1 MTLGNAETTRSPDR
15 DNIPVELRQRV
26 SFICFF
32 RLIFLVLL
40 ILPLALSDAG
50 ETVLSDTLK
59 IVQQGH
65 YVAFLVSGFGLT
77 LFFLLTW
84 KRFTDVLFLFRL
96 QLGADFALC
105 SYLILLTGGVTS
117 YFFFLYLGIIFLY
130 GRLLGLS
137 TAKRITVA
145 TFCLTLVLAFLQ
157 YQQPVVMISP
167 PLDLRQAMYYPVMQL
182 IALLLI
188 TSLLRMGY
196 TSEDQLLHELARK
209 QQQLQRSEELKTKV
223 FDWMNSALLVVD
235 PRGYISVMNQ
245 SALELAGVKDY
256 PAALG
261 RHLRE
266 IFPPLAELWQEW
278 DKTSHNRTETIMGER
293 TLGATLG
300 ALPENMGSLI
310 LFSDITEIKALQDQV
325 KQMEKMASL
334 GELAAGLA
342 HELKNPLAGIKA
354 SLQLT
359 QQNTVSEE
367 QRHKLQGVVQKDIER
382 MDNLVKEFLAFA
394 RPEEAD
400 PRQISL
406 AKVLRECLDNLNQ
419 LHPEVRFEI
428 DPAVEDASWYWDPEQ
443 LQRILMNL
451 LLNAGQACADH
462 PNPEVRIGLDQDRSG
477 EILSIADNGPGL
489 DPEMEERIFHPFVT
503 SKQNG
508 SGLGLSIALRL
519 ANQNG
524 SHLSLHNRPLGG
536 TEARLYAPR
545 KGTQEEE
552 P

>member
-1 MTLGNAETTRSPDR
+1 MILGNAEATRSPEQGD
-15 DNIPVELRQRV
+15 IPVELRQRV

-40 ILPLALSDAG
+40 ILPLALSNTSG
-50 ETVLSDTLK
+50 TVLSDTLQ

-96 QLGADFALC
+96 QLCADFALC
-105 SYLILLTGGVTS
+105 TYLIILTGGVTS
-117 YFFFLYLGIIFLY
+117 YFFFLFLGIIFLY

-137 TAKRITVA
+137 TAKWISLA
-145 TFCLTLVLAFLQ
+145 TFFLTLVLAFLQ
-157 YQQPVVMISP
+157 YQQPLGMLP
-167 PLDLRQAMYYPVMQL
+167 PSLDLKQALYYPLMQL

-196 TSEDQLLHELARK
+196 TNEDQLLHELARK

-223 FDWMNSALLVVD
+223 FDWMNSALLVVN
-235 PRGYISVMNQ
+235 PQGYISVMNQ
-245 SALELAGVKDY
+245 SALQLAGVRDY

-266 IFPPLAELWQEW
+266 IFPPLAELWREW
-278 DKTSHNRTETIMGER
+278 DKSSHKRNETTMGGR

-334 GELAAGLA
+334 GELSAGLA

-359 QQNTVSEE
+359 QQNSVSEE
-367 QRHKLQGVVQKDIER
+367 QRSKLQAVVQKDIER

-400 PRQISL
+400 PRQTSL
-406 AKVLRECLDNLNQ
+406 AKVLRDCLENLNQ
-419 LHPEVRFEI
+419 LHPEVRFET
-428 DPAVEDASWYWDPEQ
+428 DPSVEDAHWYWDPEQ

-462 PNPEVRIGLDQDRSG
+462 PEPAVRIDLDTDRSG
-477 EILSIADNGPGL
+477 EYLFIADNGPGL

-503 SKQNG
+503 TKQKG

-524 SHLSLHNRPLGG
+524 SHLSLRNRPMGG

-545 KGTQEEE
+545 KGPQEKE

>member
-1 MTLGNAETTRSPDR
+1 MILGNAEATRSPDQG
-15 DNIPVELRQRV
+15 DIPVELRQRV

-40 ILPLALSDAG
+40 ILPLALSDTG
-50 ETVLSDTLK
+50 DTILGDTLQ

-65 YVAFLVSGFGLT
+65 YVAFLVSGFSLT

-96 QLGADFALC
+96 QLGADFVLC
-105 SYLILLTGGVTS
+105 SYLIILTGGVTS
-117 YFFFLYLGIIFLY
+117 YFFFLFLGIIFLY

-137 TAKRITVA
+137 TAKWISLA
-145 TFCLTLVLAFLQ
+145 TFSLTLVLAFLQ
-157 YQQPVVMISP
+157 YQQPMVMLTPS
-167 PLDLRQAMYYPVMQL
+167 LDLRQALYYPVMQL

-196 TSEDQLLHELARK
+196 TNEDQLLHELARK
-209 QQQLQRSEELKTKV
+209 QQQLHLSEELKTKV

-235 PRGYISVMNQ
+235 PQGYISVMNQ
-245 SALELAGVKDY
+245 SALQLAGVRDY

-266 IFPPLAELWQEW
+266 IFPPLAELWREW
-278 DKTSHNRTETIMGER
+278 DKSSHNRTETSMGER

-300 ALPENMGSLI
+300 PLPENMGSLI
-310 LFSDITEIKALQDQV
+310 LFSDITEIKALQEQV

-334 GELAAGLA
+334 GELSAGLA

-359 QQNTVSEE
+359 QQNSVSEE
-367 QRHKLQGVVQKDIER
+367 QRNKLQAVVQKDIER

-400 PRQISL
+400 PRQTSL
-406 AKVLRECLDNLNQ
+406 AKVLRDCLENLSQ

-428 DPAVEDASWYWDPEQ
+428 DPSVEDVDWYWDPEQ

-451 LLNAGQACADH
+451 LLNAGQACADQPH
-462 PNPEVRIGLDQDRSG
+462 PEIRIGLDTDRSG
-477 EILSIADNGPGL
+477 EYLFIADNGPGL
-489 DPEMEERIFHPFVT
+489 DPGMEERIFHPFVT

-524 SHLSLHNRPLGG
+524 SHLTLRNRSMGG
-536 TEARLYAPR
+536 TEARLYAP
-545 KGTQEEE
+545 
-552 P
+552 

>member
-1 MTLGNAETTRSPDR
+1 MIPGNAETSRRTEQGDV
-15 DNIPVELRQRV
+15 PVELRQRV

-40 ILPLALSDAG
+40 ILPLALSDTG
-50 ETVLSDTLK
+50 GTVLSDTLK

-77 LFFLLTW
+77 LFFLLAW

-105 SYLILLTGGVTS
+105 SYLIILTGGVTS
-117 YFFFLYLGIIFLY
+117 YFFFLFLGIIFLY
-130 GRLLGLS
+130 GRLLGLA
-137 TAKRITVA
+137 TAKRMSYA
-145 TFCLTLVLAFLQ
+145 TFFLCLVLAFLQ
-157 YQQPVVMISP
+157 YEQPMVMLTP
-167 PLDLRQAMYYPVMQL
+167 GLDPRQALYYPVMQL
-182 IALLLI
+182 IALLLV
-188 TSLLRMGY
+188 TSLLRLGY
-196 TSEDQLLHELARK
+196 TKEDQLLHELARK

-235 PRGYISVMNQ
+235 PQGYISVMNQ
-245 SALELAGVKDY
+245 SALNMAKIRDY

-266 IFPPLAELWQEW
+266 IFPSLAELWQGW
-278 DKTSHNRTETIMGER
+278 DKSSQHRAERTMGER

-300 ALPENMGSLI
+300 PLPENMGSLI
-310 LFSDITEIKALQDQV
+310 LFSDITEIKALQEQV

-334 GELAAGLA
+334 GELSAGLA

-367 QRHKLQGVVQKDIER
+367 QLNKLQNVVQKDIER

-400 PRQISL
+400 PRQTSL
-406 AKVLRECLDNLNQ
+406 AQVLRECLENLSQ

-428 DPAVEDASWYWDPEQ
+428 DPSVEDVHWYWDPEQ

-451 LLNAGQACADH
+451 LLNAGQACCDQ
-462 PNPEVRIGLDQDRSG
+462 PNPVIRIGLERDRNG
-477 EILSIADNGPGL
+477 DYLFIVDNGPGL

-519 ANQNG
+519 ADQNG
-524 SHLSLHNRPLGG
+524 SHLSLRNRVLGG

-545 KGTQEEE
+545 EGTQEKEA
-552 P
+552 

>member
-1 MTLGNAETTRSPDR
+1 MILGNAEATRSQEQGD
-15 DNIPVELRQRV
+15 IPVELRQRV
-26 SFICFF
+26 SLICFF

-40 ILPLALSDAG
+40 ILPLALSDTSG
-50 ETVLSDTLK
+50 TVLSDTLQ

-105 SYLILLTGGVTS
+105 SYLIILTGGVTS
-117 YFFFLYLGIIFLY
+117 YFFFLFLGIIFLY
-130 GRLLGLS
+130 GRLLGLA
-137 TAKRITVA
+137 TAKRMSIA
-145 TFCLTLVLAFLQ
+145 TFSLCLVLAFLQ
-157 YQQPVVMISP
+157 YQQPMVMLPP
-167 PLDLRQAMYYPVMQL
+167 PLDPRQALYYPVMQL

-196 TSEDQLLHELARK
+196 TKEDQLLHELARK

-235 PRGYISVMNQ
+235 PQGYISVMNQ
-245 SALELAGVKDY
+245 SALYLAGVRDY

-266 IFPPLAELWQEW
+266 IFPPLDELWREW
-278 DKTSHNRTETIMGER
+278 DKSSHNRAETIMGER

-300 ALPENMGSLI
+300 PLPENMGSLI
-310 LFSDITEIKALQDQV
+310 LFSDITEIKALQEQV

-367 QRHKLQGVVQKDIER
+367 QRNKLQAIVQKDIER

-400 PRQISL
+400 PRQTSL
-406 AKVLRECLDNLNQ
+406 GRVLRECLDNLGQ

-428 DPAVEDASWYWDPEQ
+428 DPSVEDVQWYWDPEQ

-451 LLNAGQACADH
+451 LLNAGQACCEQ
-462 PNPEVRIGLDQDRSG
+462 PTPVVRIGLDRDRSG
-477 EILSIADNGPGL
+477 EYLFIADNGPGL

-524 SHLSLHNRPLGG
+524 SHLSLRNRALGG
-536 TEARLYAPR
+536 TEAKLYAPR
-545 KGTQEEE
+545 KGPQEKE

>member
-1 MTLGNAETTRSPDR
+1 MILGNAEATRNPDQG
-15 DNIPVELRQRV
+15 DIPVELRQRV

-40 ILPLALSDAG
+40 ILPLALSDTSG
-50 ETVLSDTLK
+50 TVLSDTLQ

-96 QLGADFALC
+96 QLAADFALC
-105 SYLILLTGGVTS
+105 SYLIILTGGVTS
-117 YFFFLYLGIIFLY
+117 YFFFLFLGIIFLY
-130 GRLLGLS
+130 GRLLGLT
-137 TAKRITVA
+137 TAKWISLA
-145 TFCLTLVLAFLQ
+145 TFSLALVLAFLQ
-157 YQQPVVMISP
+157 YQQPLGMLP
-167 PLDLRQAMYYPVMQL
+167 PSLDLRQALYYPVMQL
-182 IALLLI
+182 IAILLI

-196 TSEDQLLHELARK
+196 TNEDQLLHELARK

-235 PRGYISVMNQ
+235 PQGYISVMNQ
-245 SALELAGVKDY
+245 SALELAGVRDY

-266 IFPPLAELWQEW
+266 IFPPLAQLWLEW
-278 DKTSHNRTETIMGER
+278 DKSSHNRTETIMGER

-310 LFSDITEIKALQDQV
+310 LFSDITEIKALQEQV

-334 GELAAGLA
+334 GELSAGLA

-359 QQNTVSEE
+359 QQNSVSEE
-367 QRHKLQGVVQKDIER
+367 QRSKLQAVVQKDIER

-400 PRQISL
+400 PRQTSL
-406 AKVLRECLDNLNQ
+406 NKVLRECLENLSQ

-428 DPAVEDASWYWDPEQ
+428 DPSVEHARWYWDPEQ

-451 LLNAGQACADH
+451 LLNAEQACADQPH
-462 PNPEVRIGLDQDRSG
+462 PMVRIGLDKDRSG
-477 EILSIADNGPGL
+477 EYLFIADNGPGL
-489 DPEMEERIFHPFVT
+489 DPDMEERIFHPFVT

-519 ANQNG
+519 ADQNG
-524 SHLSLHNRPLGG
+524 SHLSLRNRPQGG
-536 TEARLYAPR
+536 TVARLYAPR
-545 KGTQEEE
+545 KETLEKE